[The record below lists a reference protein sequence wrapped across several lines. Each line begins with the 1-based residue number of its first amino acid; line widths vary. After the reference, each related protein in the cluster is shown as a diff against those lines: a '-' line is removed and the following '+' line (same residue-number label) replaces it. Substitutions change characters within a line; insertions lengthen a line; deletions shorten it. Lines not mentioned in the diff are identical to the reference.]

1 MVLDDVAHHHQICDR
16 RVQQYAQDV
25 ANVLFEAGHGDV
37 AVTTSVMN
45 KLLSRPEMLPF
56 MPDGHNARVTEK
68 ADAKRVLS
76 QELYGSLVAGQ
87 NTVETVKDIKV
98 GVAHTVCVCVCV
110 CVSHCVRATTCVCM
124 RVAICVCVRDV
135 HVSCFNFAEEEFQDA
150 PGRESFHEHADSRCN
165 ERGRNG
171 KGGTWDP
178 CSCVRVRRAQ

>member
-110 CVSHCVRATTCVCM
+110 CVCVTLCACHNLCVYACGNMCVC
-124 RVAICVCVRDV
+124 
-135 HVSCFNFAEEEFQDA
+135 
-150 PGRESFHEHADSRCN
+150 
-165 ERGRNG
+165 
-171 KGGTWDP
+171 T
-178 CSCVRVRRAQ
+178 